1 MIRRLIKRVLSRV
14 GKRPDAARGVLVRK
28 VWPAAELGLSRAAIS
43 SAAMETCEGLRKAG
57 HQAFVV
63 GGGVRDSLL
72 GLTPKDFDVAT
83 DAPPE
88 VVQKVFRRARIIGRR
103 FQIVHVRFGREVIET
118 STFRALQTDAQTDE
132 HGRVL
137 RDNVFGTQE
146 EDALRRDFTVNALY
160 YDPVDETVVDFLG
173 GVEDLRARRLR
184 MIGDPTTRYREDP
197 VRMLRTVRFA
207 AKLGFEVDSAT
218 LAPIRSLATLLEN
231 VPDARLFDEILKLL
245 ESGHALACVRRLR
258 TEGLHHG
265 VLPLLDTI
273 VADEGGKR
281 FVTLALEQTDRRV
294 NAGKSVSP
302 SFLFATLLWHQVQVR
317 WEEGKARGELPI
329 PALHQAIDI
338 VLDRQGEKLAIQR
351 RYQSDMREIW
361 IMQPRLE
368 RRGRTSW
375 RLMEHLRFRAGYDFL
390 LLRSEAGELPAE
402 MGQWWTD
409 FIDGDAQ
416 QRDRLLQAASEGGS
430 GAVRKRRK
438 RRKTRPEES
447 GDGAVEP
454 AGDGPTRDHGEDDG
468 EAAARRRPVA
478 GPSLADR
485 SLADRDSAD
494 REPANRGSTD
504 RGSTDRGS
512 IDQDSA
518 DRGAA
523 DRDAADRDA
532 ADRNSAAPD
541 PTDPDPADGEAK
553 PPRRRRSR
561 ARKPR
566 VDGGNPPTDHADRD
580 PP

>member
-1 MIRRLIKRVLSRV
+1 MIRRLIKRVLGRV
-14 GKRPDAARGVLVRK
+14 SKRSGPRRPDPARGIVVRK
-28 VWPAAELGLSRAAIS
+28 VWPARELGVSRESIS
-43 SAAMETCEGLRKAG
+43 SAALKTCEGLREAG
-57 HQAFVV
+57 YQAFVV

-72 GLTPKDFDVAT
+72 ALKPKDFDVAT
-83 DAPPE
+83 NARPE
-88 VVQKVFRRARIIGRR
+88 EVQKLFRRARIIGRR
-103 FQIVHVRFGREVIET
+103 FQIVHVMFGREVIET
-118 STFRALQTDAQTDE
+118 STFRALQADAQTDA

-160 YDPVDETVVDFLG
+160 YDPIDEIVVDFLG

-184 MIGDPTTRYREDP
+184 MIGDPATRYREDP

-207 AKLGFEVDSAT
+207 AKLGFEVDGPT
-218 LAPIRSLATLLEN
+218 LTPVRSLADLLEN
-231 VPDARLFDEILKLL
+231 VPGARLFDEILKLL

-258 TEGLHHG
+258 AEGLHHG

-351 RYQSDMREIW
+351 RFQSDMREIW

-368 RRGRTSW
+368 RRGRQSW

-390 LLRSEAGELPAE
+390 LLRCDAGELPAE
-402 MGQWWTD
+402 LGQWWTD

-416 QRDRLLQAASEGGS
+416 ERDRLLQVATEGDSGS
-430 GAVRKRRK
+430 TRKRRK
-438 RRKTRPEES
+438 RKKPRSDEAGES
-447 GDGAVEP
+447 AEAGEPREASQPREAEAPDGT
-454 AGDGPTRDHGEDDG
+454 GG
-468 EAAARRRPVA
+468 EAAR
-478 GPSLADR
+478 
-485 SLADRDSAD
+485 
-494 REPANRGSTD
+494 
-504 RGSTDRGS
+504 
-512 IDQDSA
+512 
-518 DRGAA
+518 
-523 DRDAADRDA
+523 
-532 ADRNSAAPD
+532 
-541 PTDPDPADGEAK
+541 
-553 PPRRRRSR
+553 PRRRRSR
-561 ARKPR
+561 ASSRPA
-566 VDGGNPPTDHADRD
+566 DDTGTDRD
-580 PP
+580 DT